1 MQQPIFRSGKVFM
14 RFSTRAIHA
23 GEEAENPTG
32 TVVVPIYQVSTYRQ
46 REPGSDAGYV
56 YSRTSNPTRTA
67 LERCLASLEDGQH
80 GLAFASGMAA
90 ITTIALSLLRKGDHV
105 LAVEDLY
112 GGTHRLFDRIMS
124 NFGLEFS
131 YVKGTNLDEFKTNL
145 KPETKML
152 WVETPTN
159 PLLRVVDIAGVAK
172 IAHDRN
178 ALLVVDN
185 TFASPYLQQALALG
199 ADIVVH
205 STTKYLGGHSDL
217 IGGAVILSDAR
228 LYEKVQFAQNAAG
241 AVPGPMDCWLVL
253 RGIKTLAVRMER
265 HCSNAQKVAEFL
277 EGHSKVLKVVYP
289 GLASHP
295 QHTLAGKQMTNF
307 GGMVSF
313 HLKGGSDACKKL
325 LKNLKVFTPAE
336 SLGGVESLIEHPS
349 SMTHASVPKEEREK
363 IGVTDSLIRV
373 SVGLEDVE
381 DLITDLSTGLEH
393 V

>member
-1 MQQPIFRSGKVFM
+1 M

-23 GEEAENPTG
+23 GDEPENRTG
-32 TVVVPIYQVSTYRQ
+32 TVVVPIYQVSTYKQ
-46 REPGSDAGYV
+46 THPGAGAGYV
-56 YSRTSNPTRTA
+56 YSRTGNPTRTA
-67 LERCLASLEDGQH
+67 LESCLASLEEAEH
-80 GLAFASGMAA
+80 ALAFASGMAA
-90 ITTIALSLLRKGDHV
+90 ITTLLLSLLKEGDRI

-112 GGTHRLFDRIMS
+112 GGTRRLFNRVMR
-124 NFGLEFS
+124 NFGVESTYL
-131 YVKGTNLDEFKTNL
+131 KGTDL
-145 KPETKML
+145 KDFEANFAAGTKIV

-159 PLLRVVDIAGVAK
+159 PLLRIVDIAGVAK
-172 IAHDRN
+172 IAHSHN

-185 TFASPYLQQALALG
+185 TFMSPYLQHPLRLG

-217 IGGAVILSDAR
+217 IGGAVILNDAK
-228 LYEKVQFAQNAAG
+228 LYEKVQFAQNATG

-253 RGIKTLAVRMER
+253 RGIKTLAVRLER

-277 EGHSKVLKVVYP
+277 AGHTKISKVVYP

-295 QHTLAGKQMTNF
+295 QHDLACRQMDNF

-313 HLKGGSDACKKL
+313 HLKGGSDACQRL
-325 LKNLKVFTPAE
+325 LKHLKIFTPAE

-349 SMTHASVPKEEREK
+349 SMTHASVPKEERDK

-373 SVGLEDVE
+373 SVGIEDVE
-381 DLITDLSTGLEH
+381 DLIADLSTALEQ

>member
-1 MQQPIFRSGKVFM
+1 MQ
-14 RFSTRAIHA
+14 FSTRAVHA
-23 GEEAENPTG
+23 GDVLEDPSGA
-32 TVVVPIYQVSTYRQ
+32 VVVPIYQVSTYRQ
-46 REPGSDAGYV
+46 REPGSDANYV

-67 LERCLASLEDGQH
+67 LERCLASLEQGEH

-90 ITTIALSLLRKGDHV
+90 ITTIVLSLLRKGDHV

-112 GGTHRLFDRIMS
+112 GGTRRLFDRVMH
-124 NFGLEFS
+124 NFGVEFT
-131 YVKGTNLDEFKTNL
+131 YIAGTDLGDFEAKL
-145 KPETKML
+145 RAKTKMI

-159 PLLRVVDIAGVAK
+159 PLLRIVDIAGVAK
-172 IAHDRN
+172 IAHSHN

-185 TFASPYLQQALALG
+185 TFMSPYLQNPLKLG

-217 IGGAVILSDAR
+217 IGGGLVLSDAK

-241 AVPGPMDCWLVL
+241 AVPGPTDCWLVL

-265 HCSNAQKVAEFL
+265 HCANAQKVAEFL
-277 EGHSKVLKVVYP
+277 VGHRKVSKVVYP
-289 GLASHP
+289 GLSSHP
-295 QHTLAGKQMTNF
+295 QHNLARKQMANF

-313 HLKGGSDACKKL
+313 HLNGGQEACKRL
-325 LKNLKVFTPAE
+325 LKQVKVFTPAE

-363 IGVTDSLIRV
+363 IGVADSLIRV
-373 SVGLEDVE
+373 SVGIEDIE
-381 DLITDLSTGLEH
+381 DLITDLSAGLEH
-393 V
+393 L